1 MPSKT
6 YRVKCGGPNP
16 CYESLIVPS
25 VSKMPDVSTRVVTT
39 AISPDTDPWHGEL
52 RNTVDYLIANC
63 YGINCYNSGQAD
75 LVARIL
81 EAKGLKLESGIQP
94 LEHVYIRI
102 NADGTYSRVWQLL
115 NPRKISFHEFI
126 K

>member
-1 MPSKT
+1 MPTSQ
-6 YRVKCGGPNP
+6 NM
-16 CYESLIVPS
+16 
-25 VSKMPDVSTRVVTT
+25 VSARAHIIDK
-39 AISPDTDPWHGEL
+39 DPWHGEL
-52 RNTVDYLIANC
+52 RNTIDYFIANC
-63 YGINCYNSGQAD
+63 YGINCYNSSQAA

-115 NPRKISFHEFI
+115 NPRRITFNEFI